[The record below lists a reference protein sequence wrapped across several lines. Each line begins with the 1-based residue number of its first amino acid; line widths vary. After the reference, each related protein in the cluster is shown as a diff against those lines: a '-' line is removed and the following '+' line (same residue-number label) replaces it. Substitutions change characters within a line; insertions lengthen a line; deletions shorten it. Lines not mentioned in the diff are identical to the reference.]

1 MSSATNSSGVLWQNP
16 ESITERTAVIGRFL
30 EICLDILII
39 TTRLMKSHKELSA
52 ETTRLKRATQA
63 LVLWDSKHKVV
74 QGHLDTILAKS
85 GRLQGTVNYSMELIG
100 LELVRGILPKLP
112 HNMKIPVI
120 SETKRSELLSL
131 ITLCRNVRHE
141 SRGTTLGAP
150 DEDGNASSSSDDE
163 DGDGL
168 ETKLDNLDCYIECLI
183 ELDSALSNPAID
195 LNKQN
200 NPDPRTNYALAQ
212 YHQYSMRIKDL
223 YPRVS
228 EEIAGL
234 LGEVNYRQYWQLH
247 EMRERAE
254 QERSTNPQQPRILNI
269 DAAGTV
275 FHDSGI
281 GTSVRTETVYAK
293 SHASSN
299 VSEIGHGKGSYF
311 PALTREAKLGSPF
324 RCGACGHH
332 VAVTRPSLW
341 KQHLIND
348 LKPYHC
354 IFERCSHGHHPFPT
368 RDAWMYH
375 MEHNHDSSQLLTTFT
390 CPFCNEVKG
399 NETRGILTHI
409 SKHLEVISAIV
420 LPRNQSDSAETLSSE
435 SSDDG
440 DEKSLL
446 YGEPGHNSQRRRS
459 IISRDEGI
467 SKQSA
472 ARRTTKSSNNDDDH
486 TIKLPKNPI
495 VEVGNSKLNC
505 APGEYDTAKVLLIEG
520 SEDLNLADR
529 VGNTPLLLD
538 ALKEH
543 EDNIKLLSTIG
554 CSREDRIVMEATPI
568 FQAAVNG
575 GHSEFVKRLSEIG
588 TNSQGASA
596 EGKKPLELVPDD
608 SDNAQS
614 IRADWEGMVHAH
626 DELFRTF
633 KDRLPQDSHDTAS
646 LQHTPTTSRPPD
658 PPPTD
663 VPSIG
668 ASGIGSHFRHTTPDT
683 ASLECSHCDYRPLGN
698 EERVA
703 AYLRKHMK
711 THTRDIIQCPV
722 CDKRFS
728 RRHNKRRH
736 IRQVHPEFLLLK
748 KPTTN
753 DSSNSDTLEKRKM
766 GFGTCTSCR
775 DSRIPC
781 TRPNVGAKCHNCLVE
796 NLRCSPGE
804 DPAGELM
811 TSANT
816 DIEEPPRPDAANA
829 NEVEGV
835 LYDELQAEDGSSL
848 VRFVTL
854 EDIDVQTNEVICRLE
869 TVPFNENLQYRAL
882 SYCWGDPKNLSTII
896 CNGIRLEVTSNLA
909 TALHCLLRQGKTR
922 SLPMNFW
929 IDAICI
935 NQQNDGE
942 KESQVMLMGEIF
954 RQALEVIVWLGP
966 AADNSD
972 LALEL
977 CQRLCS
983 KEVKMQAR
991 RTADQ
996 ENGIEKKSKS
1006 NRWAPQAEA
1015 LIHVFFDGKGRFQWR
1030 GAHRFVRELDAIQAI
1045 LRRPWCH
1052 VSPALELLHID
1063 PIGQQS
1069 WPGIEAALMTAPHL
1083 RQLLFRA
1090 SDRSVELHPSLEDNG
1105 GLTLHGLALDSIKAM
1120 GEMQTGAEAR
1130 GNPRGMELFD
1140 YIRQVRTRTHS
1151 IKKYFKSALSAWM
1164 GVPQVLSQNGT
1175 EILCLA
1181 SWGELA
1187 YSNARYPTGE
1197 SLAQA
1202 FVNTLH
1208 RGWLGDDPERTVSQ
1222 YSAEWRRIMSKVI
1235 SVDQSFLLRRLSRQ
1249 SRLRNSI
1256 ASMVYNSLIFFKDA
1270 KVPLDGHA
1278 MYTCFSLTKQGYFA
1292 LVPHETQEGDKVVL
1306 FKGGPVPFIIRPKAQ
1321 YDNTLEWE
1329 LVGPCYVHGIMHGE
1343 QWNEELCEPIKLV

>member
-1 MSSATNSSGVLWQNP
+1 MSSATDSSGVLWQNP
-16 ESITERTAVIGRFL
+16 ESATERTAAIGRLL

-39 TTRLMKSHKELSA
+39 TTRLMKNHKELSA

-74 QGHLDTILAKS
+74 RGHLDTILAKS
-85 GRLQGTVNYSMELIG
+85 RRLQGTVNYSMELIG
-100 LELVRGILPKLP
+100 LELVRGILPKLL
-112 HNMKIPVI
+112 HNMKLPVI
-120 SETKRSELLSL
+120 SESKRSELLSR

-141 SRGTTLGAP
+141 SGGTTLGAP

-195 LNKQN
+195 LDKQN

-223 YPRVS
+223 YPGVS

-254 QERSTNPQQPRILNI
+254 QGRNTNPQQPRILNI

-275 FHDSGI
+275 LHDSGI

-299 VSEIGHGKGSYF
+299 VSEMGHGKRSYF

-324 RCGACGHH
+324 RCDACGHH
-332 VAVTRPSLW
+332 VTVTRSRLW

-354 IFERCSHGHHPFPT
+354 IFERCSHVHHPFPT
-368 RDAWMYH
+368 RDAWMNH

-420 LPRNQSDSAETLSSE
+420 LPRNQSDSAETSSSE

-505 APGEYDTAKVLLIEG
+505 AQGEYDTAKVLLIEG

-543 EDNIKLLSTIG
+543 EDIIKLLSTIG

-568 FQAAVNG
+568 FQVAVNG
-575 GHSEFVKRLSEIG
+575 GHSEIIKRLSETG
-588 TNSQGASA
+588 TSFQGASA

-614 IRADWEGMVHAH
+614 VRADWEGMVR

-633 KDRLPQDSHDTAS
+633 KDRLPQYSHDTAS

-683 ASLECSHCDYRPLGN
+683 ASLECPYCNYRPLGN
-698 EERVA
+698 EENRA
-703 AYLRKHMK
+703 AYLRKHMN
-711 THTRDIIQCPV
+711 THTRDIIQCP
-722 CDKRFS
+722 
-728 RRHNKRRH
+728 
-736 IRQVHPEFLLLK
+736 
-748 KPTTN
+748 
-753 DSSNSDTLEKRKM
+753 
-766 GFGTCTSCR
+766 
-775 DSRIPC
+775 
-781 TRPNVGAKCHNCLVE
+781 
-796 NLRCSPGE
+796 
-804 DPAGELM
+804 DPAGEFM

-835 LYDELQAEDGSSL
+835 AEDGSSL
-848 VRFVTL
+848 IRFVTL

-882 SYCWGDPKNLSTII
+882 SYCWGDPKNPSTII

-942 KESQVMLMGEIF
+942 KKSQVMLMGEIF

-996 ENGIEKKSKS
+996 GNGIKKKSKS
-1006 NRWAPQAEA
+1006 SRWAPQAEA
-1015 LIHVFFDGKGRFQWR
+1015 LIHTFFDGKGRFQWR

-1083 RQLLFRA
+1083 RQLIFRA

-1105 GLTLHGLALDSIKAM
+1105 GLTLHGLALDSIKAI

-1329 LVGPCYVHGIMHGE
+1329 LIGPCYVHGIMHGE

>member
-1 MSSATNSSGVLWQNP
+1 MSSATDSSGVLWQNP
-16 ESITERTAVIGRFL
+16 ESATERTAAIGRLL

-39 TTRLMKSHKELSA
+39 TTRLMKNHKELSA

-74 QGHLDTILAKS
+74 RGHLDTILAKS
-85 GRLQGTVNYSMELIG
+85 RRLQGTVNYSMELIG
-100 LELVRGILPKLP
+100 LELVRGILPKLL
-112 HNMKIPVI
+112 HNMKLPVI
-120 SETKRSELLSL
+120 SESKRSELLSR

-141 SRGTTLGAP
+141 SGGTTLGAP

-168 ETKLDNLDCYIECLI
+168 ETKLDNLDCYVECLI

-195 LNKQN
+195 LDKQN

-223 YPRVS
+223 YPGVS

-234 LGEVNYRQYWQLH
+234 LGEVNYHQYWQLH

-254 QERSTNPQQPRILNI
+254 QGRNTNPQQPRILNI

-275 FHDSGI
+275 LHDSGI

-299 VSEIGHGKGSYF
+299 VSEMGHGKRSYF

-324 RCGACGHH
+324 RCDACGHH
-332 VAVTRPSLW
+332 VTVTRSRLW

-354 IFERCSHGHHPFPT
+354 IFERCSHVHHPFPT
-368 RDAWMYH
+368 RDAWMNH

-420 LPRNQSDSAETLSSE
+420 LPRNQSDSAETSSSE

-505 APGEYDTAKVLLIEG
+505 AQGEYDTAKVLLIEG

-543 EDNIKLLSTIG
+543 EDIIKLLSTIG

-568 FQAAVNG
+568 FQVAVNG
-575 GHSEFVKRLSEIG
+575 GHSEIIKRLSETG
-588 TNSQGASA
+588 TSFQGASA

-614 IRADWEGMVHAH
+614 VRADWEGMVR

-633 KDRLPQDSHDTAS
+633 KDRLPQYSHDTAS

-683 ASLECSHCDYRPLGN
+683 ASLECPYCNYRPLGN
-698 EERVA
+698 EENRA
-703 AYLRKHMK
+703 AYLRKHMN
-711 THTRDIIQCPV
+711 THTRDIIQCP
-722 CDKRFS
+722 
-728 RRHNKRRH
+728 
-736 IRQVHPEFLLLK
+736 
-748 KPTTN
+748 
-753 DSSNSDTLEKRKM
+753 
-766 GFGTCTSCR
+766 
-775 DSRIPC
+775 
-781 TRPNVGAKCHNCLVE
+781 
-796 NLRCSPGE
+796 
-804 DPAGELM
+804 DPAGEFM

-835 LYDELQAEDGSSL
+835 AEDGSSL
-848 VRFVTL
+848 IRFVTL

-882 SYCWGDPKNLSTII
+882 SYCWGDPKNPSTII

-942 KESQVMLMGEIF
+942 KKSQVMLMGEIF

-996 ENGIEKKSKS
+996 GNGIEKKSKS
-1006 NRWAPQAEA
+1006 SRWAPQAEA
-1015 LIHVFFDGKGRFQWR
+1015 LIHTFFDGKGRFQWR

-1083 RQLLFRA
+1083 RQLIFRA

-1197 SLAQA
+1197 SLVQA

-1329 LVGPCYVHGIMHGE
+1329 LIGPCYVHGIMHGE